1 MNGIIQKRIALTGL
15 TLALLVFTWP
25 AMAPAK
31 RPASPTGTFS
41 SMYYNE
47 EGGDL
52 IGTEVRIVYTRKGFQ
67 GTVQD
72 AEGEPDELILFTAT
86 IDGGNNFTISYTSPR
101 TGDPVTISGRVTE
114 AGLETK
120 TKWWTGGNLLKRAPS
135 YWDVRRTSPP

>member
-1 MNGIIQKRIALTGL
+1 MNGLIFKRTGLTGL
-15 TLALLVFTWP
+15 ALALVVFAWAAT
-25 AMAPAK
+25 APAK

-52 IGTEVRIVYTRKGFQ
+52 IGTEIRIVYTRKGFQ
-67 GTVQD
+67 GTIQD
-72 AEGEPDELILFTAT
+72 AEGEPDELILFAAT
-86 IDGGNNFTISYTSPR
+86 IDGDNHFTISYPSPK
-101 TGDPVTISGRVTE
+101 TGDPVRISGRVTE